1 MARVDHHGGDILR
14 RDVGASAWGFKNC
27 PTTTPARLGLRQSP
41 NRQHRQCRTR
51 LSASPVGFLL
61 VLSKPSLNS
70 FLSDVRAVGTVSV
83 AAASERVFPILMMR
97 VPARPRRARAPLHCP
112 STRRRSAMCPGCEP
126 LPRLRRPPPR
136 WRTGGLLCKHTGSGQ
151 RDRMPV
157 QEIWRDFATAQPR
170 ILGALLDAGKP
181 WMRALPEVRLEGLPG
196 CAVNSE
202 KSRDPPNLGEPIPA
216 RSKRPAAVGA
226 ALPQSGEQP
235 REDQIEIAAVA
246 RLQKDLS
253 PAEPGRRTGDHL
265 PSIGADL
272 KAFSSRR
279 SKG

>member
-1 MARVDHHGGDILR
+1 M
-14 RDVGASAWGFKNC
+14 

-136 WRTGGLLCKHTGSGQ
+136 WRTGGLLCKHAGSGQ

-170 ILGALLDAGKP
+170 ILGALLDARQAMDARAPRSSTGRASWLCGKL
-181 WMRALPEVRLEGLPG
+181 R
-196 CAVNSE
+196 
-202 KSRDPPNLGEPIPA
+202 KIA
-216 RSKRPAAVGA
+216 RSAKSGRAYCSLETASSGRGRLANPASSHARTKSKSLQSQDYKR
-226 ALPQSGEQP
+226 
-235 REDQIEIAAVA
+235 
-246 RLQKDLS
+246 
-253 PAEPGRRTGDHL
+253 T
-265 PSIGADL
+265 
-272 KAFSSRR
+272 
-279 SKG
+279 